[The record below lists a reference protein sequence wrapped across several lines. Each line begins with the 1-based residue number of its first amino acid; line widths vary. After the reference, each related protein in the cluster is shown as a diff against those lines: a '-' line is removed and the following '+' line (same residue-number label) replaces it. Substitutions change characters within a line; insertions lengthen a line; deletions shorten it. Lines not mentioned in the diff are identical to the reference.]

1 MSLDPITVYRTA
13 LEKVPAYGEF
23 LSREQGS
30 VPAVR
35 ALEEFRAL
43 PLMDKKN
50 YLTRF
55 PLEKLCLNGSLRGSH
70 VICRSSGTSGKPFYW
85 PQMPEQE
92 RDLSLW
98 LSSELEETFCV
109 GAKPTLVIVALALGA
124 WISGELA
131 TWALRTLAMEQGK
144 ITLLTPGL
152 ERDEVVTMLETF
164 SPHFSQ
170 TLIYSYPPF
179 AKNIIETARERGIP
193 VEEFNI
199 RLRLAGE
206 GYSEHFR
213 EYVNGLLGHQRGD
226 ISTISSGYAST
237 DFGRI
242 GKETLL
248 SVTIRR
254 ILHERGLCAAIL
266 GSDTLPS
273 VCQFNPAGFYL
284 ETVGGELVVTK
295 HQAVP
300 LIRYRSGDRGEIVGY
315 GEMLSRFRTLGI
327 DPLEELRRRGGDRA
341 EAAQLPFVLVHGR
354 SDGGITFYGANI
366 PVTLIRD
373 ILEGASPFREH
384 FTGNFQLRKS
394 HNETLDPVFELF
406 LEEKTP
412 GWDREA
418 LPSLLAE
425 QLAERSSEYATILK
439 TRGTAAL
446 PVVTPVGKDFFLG
459 SAKIRYVEGKDGSSE
474 IGGGR

>member
-13 LEKVPAYGEF
+13 LERTPSYREF
-23 LSREQGS
+23 LSRDLGTP
-30 VPAVR
+30 PAVDS
-35 ALEEFRAL
+35 LEAFRAL

-55 PLEKLCLNGSLRGSH
+55 PLEQLCLDGSLRGAH

-85 PQMPEQE
+85 PQLPEQE
-92 RDLSLW
+92 RDLSVW
-98 LSSELEETFCV
+98 LSSELEGTFSV
-109 GAKPTLVIVALALGA
+109 SSKPTLVIVALALGA

-131 TWALRTLAMEQGK
+131 TWTLRTLALEQEN

-152 ERDEVVTMLETF
+152 DRDEAVTMLEAF

-193 VEEFNI
+193 VEGFDI

-213 EYVNGLLGHQRGD
+213 EYVNGLLGHQRD
-226 ISTISSGYAST
+226 AISTISSGYAST

-242 GKETLL
+242 GKETLI
-248 SVTIRR
+248 SVVMRR
-254 ILHERGLCAAIL
+254 ILHERGLCTAIL
-266 GSDTLPS
+266 GCETLPS

-284 ETVGGELVVTK
+284 EIVDGELVVTK
-295 HQAVP
+295 PQAIP

-315 GEMLSRFRTLGI
+315 DEMLSRFRTVGI
-327 DPLEELRRRGGDRA
+327 DPLEELRLRGGERA
-341 EAAQLPFVLVHGR
+341 TAVPLPFVLVHGR

-366 PVTLIRD
+366 TVSLIRD

-394 HNETLDPVFELF
+394 HNERQDPLFELF
-406 LEEKTP
+406 LEEKSP

-418 LPSLLAE
+418 LPSLFATELAG
-425 QLAERSSEYATILK
+425 RSSEYASLLK
-439 TRGTAAL
+439 ARGAAAL
-446 PVVTPVGKDFFLG
+446 PVITPVEKDYFLG
-459 SAKIRYVEGKDGSSE
+459 SAKIRYVEGKGGFPGS
-474 IGGGR
+474 GHGA